1 MKREFLQELKLED
14 EVIDKIMAEHGK
26 TVNSVKKKLDD
37 KEEEVKILN
46 GKVVTLE
53 KQNKDTAELLKDNED
68 LKVKYENLQKTS
80 KTALDA
86 KDKEISDIV
95 TKGLLKDELTEM
107 GSVYPDLLIKNI
119 NLDDVIVKDG
129 KILNKE
135 TVLNPLKD
143 TYKDLFKTTTIEG
156 NPNPAGGGNPNPNN
170 PDGFKN
176 PFSKEHWNMT
186 EQIKLYNTDRQL
198 YDRLK
203 NTK

>member
-14 EVIDKIMAEHGK
+14 GVIDKIMAEHGK
-26 TVNSVKKKLDD
+26 TVNSVKKKLED
-37 KEEEVKILN
+37 KESEVEILN
-46 GKVVTLE
+46 GKVTTLE
-53 KQNKDTAELLKDNED
+53 KQNKDTADLLKDNED
-68 LKVKYENLQKTS
+68 LKCKYENLQKTS

-143 TYKDLFKTTTIEG
+143 TYKDLFKTTKLEG
-156 NPNPAGGGNPNPNN
+156 NPNPAGGGNPNN
-170 PDGFKN
+170 PDPNFKN

-186 EQIKLYNTDRQL
+186 EQELLYQRDPTL
-198 YDRLK
+198 YERLK
-203 NTK
+203 NTRK